1 MSNRERKKVK
11 YKFFFHTFF
20 ITSFLT
26 LFFDQITKYFIV
38 KLLEKYNGNLDIT
51 PFFSLTFVKNQ
62 GIIFGLFCNEKT
74 RIFII
79 FFSFIAIFFIFLAI
93 LKLKKT
99 EKYHQF
105 SLGLIV
111 GGTTGNLIDRI
122 KFGYVI
128 DFINL
133 HFWPVFN
140 FADAFI
146 SIGVVLF
153 LIKYL
158 KE

>member
-1 MSNRERKKVK
+1 M
-11 YKFFFHTFF
+11 KFRFFLKIFLT
-20 ITSFLT
+20 TSFLA
-26 LFFDQITKYFIV
+26 LFFDQITKSFIV
-38 KLLEKYNGNLDIT
+38 RLLKKTDGNINIT
-51 PFFSLTFVKNQ
+51 SFLSFTLIKNQ
-62 GIIFGLFCNEKT
+62 GIVFGLFNNEKT

-79 FFSFIAIFFIFLAI
+79 IFSFIAIFFIIFAI

-111 GGTTGNLIDRI
+111 GGTIGNLLDRI
-122 KFGYVI
+122 RFGYVI
-128 DFINL
+128 DFINF

-146 SIGVVLF
+146 SIGVILF
-153 LIKYL
+153 FIKYL